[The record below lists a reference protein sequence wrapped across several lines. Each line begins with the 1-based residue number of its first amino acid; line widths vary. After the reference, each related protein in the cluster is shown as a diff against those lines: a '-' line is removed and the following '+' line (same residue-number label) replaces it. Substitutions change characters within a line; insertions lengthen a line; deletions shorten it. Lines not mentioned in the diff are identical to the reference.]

1 MGHLDSWRKRVS
13 GDADGWELGDPEG
26 QSQGREGKMVGSYQ
40 IADGQVPGRR
50 GQPSLL
56 PEWVG
61 SQGPVFP
68 LN

>member
-1 MGHLDSWRKRVS
+1 
-13 GDADGWELGDPEG
+13 
-26 QSQGREGKMVGSYQ
+26 MVGSYQ
-40 IADGQVPGRR
+40 IADGQVPGCL

-61 SQGPVFP
+61 SQRPEFP